1 MRVTGYGYFCISK
14 KDMVADRCW
23 INFYKDVGG
32 SYSSLSWS
40 TKKGFLKFIKR
51 R

>member
-1 MRVTGYGYFCISK
+1 MRVAGYGYFCISK

-23 INFYKDVGG
+23 YNLFIRCGE
-32 SYSSLSWS
+32 YSSLSFS

-51 R
+51 K